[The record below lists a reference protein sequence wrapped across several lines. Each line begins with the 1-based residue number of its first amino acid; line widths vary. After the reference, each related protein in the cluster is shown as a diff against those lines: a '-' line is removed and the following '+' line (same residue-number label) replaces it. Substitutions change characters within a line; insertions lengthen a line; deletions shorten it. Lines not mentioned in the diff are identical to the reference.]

1 MQRLKFTDYH
11 LNEDNNARIQQR
23 KEQQQ
28 QRAFFFPSDYMYGG
42 GLTFSVHLLHSL
54 GKKLVFKISKSHEKR
69 RRDFGYGIEY
79 QNVPLTVF
87 DSIKYPFITDMYRH
101 FDRLKKLKRNDVTI
115 VIHDPGEISRHN
127 EPYLKYWN
135 TITIRKS
142 MQNFLQENFGIE
154 SQFLYHPFYAYPIS
168 HFGQDHHKR
177 NEAVSISGVDFQ
189 KNIEI
194 MLEANK
200 TAKNPIKVYGWI
212 NKRYVTE
219 KLDPAEFSKYYQ
231 GKYDKSFS
239 TISKILA
246 NSKFMVDLSSLPM
259 DRGGTQFTFLD
270 AINHNCAIILNKQW
284 IENVDAQ

>member
-1 MQRLKFTDYH
+1 
-11 LNEDNNARIQQR
+11 
-23 KEQQQ
+23 
-28 QRAFFFPSDYMYGG
+28 
-42 GLTFSVHLLHSL
+42 
-54 GKKLVFKISKSHEKR
+54 
-69 RRDFGYGIEY
+69 
-79 QNVPLTVF
+79 LTVF

-154 SQFLYHPFYAYPIS
+154 SQFLYHPFYAYDIS
-168 HFGQDHHKR
+168 HFGQDYYKR
-177 NEAVSISGVDFQ
+177 KEAVSISRVDFQ

-219 KLDPAEFSKYYQ
+219 KLDPAEFSRYYQ
-231 GKYDKSFS
+231 GKYYKSFS

-246 NSKFMVDLSSLPM
+246 NSKFMVDLSFMPM
-259 DRGGTQFTFLD
+259 DGGGAQYTFLD
-270 AINHNCAIILNKQW
+270 AIYHNCAIILHRR
-284 IENVDAQ
+284 